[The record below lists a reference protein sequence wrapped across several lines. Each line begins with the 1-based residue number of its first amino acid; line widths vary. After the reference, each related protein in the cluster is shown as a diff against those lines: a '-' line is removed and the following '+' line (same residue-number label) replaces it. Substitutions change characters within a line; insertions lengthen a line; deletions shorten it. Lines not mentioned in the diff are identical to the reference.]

1 MLIPFAWL
9 YGLVIWTRNGLF
21 DLGILKS
28 VSSDIPLISV
38 GNITVGGT
46 GKTPHVEYLA
56 RLLKDNFNVAT
67 LSRGYR
73 RRTRDFR
80 IASTTSTV
88 SEIGDEAL
96 QVKNRFPQITVA
108 VDRKRV
114 NGVRR
119 LSELS
124 PPVEVILLDDA
135 YQHRSIHA
143 GLSILLIDYSR
154 PIQRD
159 CLLPA
164 GMLREPASNRM
175 RANIILITRTPE
187 NISPIEMREYV
198 NSFGLSLGQHLFFT
212 TMHYGELTPVYA
224 GTGER
229 SAERIREQAGAILL
243 LSGIANP
250 KPLREYARGI
260 HENLAELTFPDH
272 HHYRKKDLEKITASY
287 HDLKANC
294 KEVLVL
300 TTDKDA
306 VRLREH
312 EPDPEFREAL
322 FSVPIEVYFLNKDKE
337 EFDRQILDYVNS
349 NKRSRILHQGA
360 DS

>member
-9 YGLVIWTRNGLF
+9 YGLGIWIRNGLF
-21 DLGILKS
+21 DQGILKS
-28 VSSDIPLISV
+28 VSFDIPMISV

-56 RLLKDNFNVAT
+56 RLLKDHFHVAT
-67 LSRGYR
+67 LSRGDR

-96 QVKNRFPQITVA
+96 QVKRRFPQITVA

-114 NGVRR
+114 NGVER
-119 LSELS
+119 LSEQS

-159 CLLPA
+159 FLLPA
-164 GMLREPASNRM
+164 GMLREPASNRI
-175 RANIILITRTPE
+175 RANIILITRTPGD
-187 NISPIEMREYV
+187 ISAIEMREYV
-198 NSFGLSLGQHLFFT
+198 NRLGLSLGQHLFFT
-212 TMHYGELTPVYA
+212 TMHYGELAPVYA
-224 GTGER
+224 GTGEKN
-229 SAERIREQAGAILL
+229 AERIREQAGGILL
-243 LSGIANP
+243 VSGIANP
-250 KPLREYARGI
+250 QPLRAYARSI
-260 HENLAELTFPDH
+260 HENLDELIFPDH
-272 HHYRKKDLEKITASY
+272 HRYRKRDMDKISASY
-287 HDLKANC
+287 HKLKASC
-294 KEVLVL
+294 GEVLVL
-300 TTDKDA
+300 TTEKDA

-312 EPDPEFREAL
+312 DPDTELRDAL
-322 FSVPIEVYFLNKDKE
+322 FSVPIEVYFLNNDKE
-337 EFDRQILDYVNS
+337 EFDRQILNYVNR
-349 NKRSRILHQGA
+349 NKRSRSLHQEA

>member
-21 DLGILKS
+21 DHGILKS
-28 VSSDIPLISV
+28 VSFDIPLISV

-56 RLLKDNFNVAT
+56 RLLQDDFQVAT

-80 IASTTSTV
+80 IASIDSKV

-96 QVKNRFPQITVA
+96 QVKRRFPSITVA

-114 NGVRR
+114 NGVKR
-119 LSELS
+119 LSEQN
-124 PPVEVILLDDA
+124 PPPEVILLDDA

-154 PIQRD
+154 PIHRD

-164 GMLREPASNRM
+164 GMLREPASRRS

-187 NISPIEMREYV
+187 NITTIQRQEYV
-198 NSFGLSLGQHLFFT
+198 NSFGLSPGQQLYFT
-212 TMHYGELTPVYA
+212 TMRYGGLTPVYP
-224 GTGER
+224 GTNKK
-229 SAERIREQAGAILL
+229 SADRITGQADGILL
-243 LSGIANP
+243 VSGIANP
-250 KPLREYARGI
+250 QPLREYARSI
-260 HENLAELTFPDH
+260 HGNLAQLNFPDH
-272 HHYRKKDLEKITASY
+272 HHYRKKDLEKISASY
-287 HDLKANC
+287 RELKAKC
-294 KEVLVL
+294 REVLVL

-306 VRLREH
+306 VRLGEH
-312 EPDPEFREAL
+312 EPDPELRDAL
-322 FSVPIEVYFLNKDKE
+322 FSVPIEVNFLNKDKE
-337 EFDRQILDYVNS
+337 EFDRQILNYVNS
-349 NKRSRILHQGA
+349 NKRSRILHQEA